1 MGDPIYCY
9 YLLLRI
15 DRFSIFRRVV
25 NRLRSKFCKCS
36 YVSSTIKSLDNYA
49 ERYPVFSDSKYGKG
63 VKLADHAMGVMI
75 GNEAGEQC
83 QCN

>member
-1 MGDPIYCY
+1 MSAG
-9 YLLLRI
+9 
-15 DRFSIFRRVV
+15 
-25 NRLRSKFCKCS
+25 
-36 YVSSTIKSLDNYA
+36 TIKSLDNYA

-63 VKLADHAMGVMI
+63 VKLVDHAMGIMI